1 MLTGYIGKL
10 LKVDL
15 TNGRIIEEPI
25 DKDYAQAFIGGSG
38 LGGRYLY
45 DLVEGKTDSLGS
57 DNPLIF
63 MSGPLTGTKAPCCG
77 RYTVCARS
85 PLTGLWGEA
94 NSGGDFGPKLKFSG
108 YDGIIITGCSSKP
121 VYLEIINGQSRIKDA
136 SHIWGVDCYQTQ
148 QIIKTKM
155 AKPGA
160 SIACIGI
167 AGENQ
172 SKIAAIV
179 NDHGRTA
186 ARTGLGAVMGSKKLK
201 AIVVHGDGKPKLA
214 NEAVFNT
221 AVRETHDFLKE
232 DISAE
237 MFRLGGTAFYMDIGM
252 MYGDIPTRYYTQ
264 GEFDVSKLTGATIS
278 ETILTGSVGCY
289 RCPIACGRKTK
300 LEKYGVLEADGPEY
314 ETISA
319 LGTLLLIDDLPG
331 IAYAGHLCNLYGMDT
346 ISVGATIAFATYLF
360 EKGVIKLSETD
371 GLDLKWGEIDTVIK
385 LIEKM
390 AYREGFGDILADG
403 SLLLAKRY
411 AVEDSAVQV
420 KGLEVAMHDPRAFSG
435 MAVAYATAPRGG
447 CHLESD
453 FYLADL
459 GQEFPEV
466 GIMAS
471 PRDNWAKSSRE
482 KVQAVARHQDWRS
495 IYDSLIICKF
505 AGYSANLVTRLVNAA
520 TGWQI
525 TPQELIFSGERIF
538 NLKRLINLGFGL
550 LPKDDKLPSLL
561 LKPLPDG
568 GAKGNIPDIKMML
581 DEYYKLR
588 GWDKITGW
596 PASYKMKELRLP

>member
-1 MLTGYIGKL
+1 
-10 LKVDL
+10 
-15 TNGRIIEEPI
+15 
-25 DKDYAQAFIGGSG
+25 
-38 LGGRYLY
+38 
-45 DLVEGKTDSLGS
+45 
-57 DNPLIF
+57 
-63 MSGPLTGTKAPCCG
+63 
-77 RYTVCARS
+77 
-85 PLTGLWGEA
+85 
-94 NSGGDFGPKLKFSG
+94 
-108 YDGIIITGCSSKP
+108 
-121 VYLEIINGQSRIKDA
+121 
-136 SHIWGVDCYQTQ
+136 
-148 QIIKTKM
+148 
-155 AKPGA
+155 
-160 SIACIGI
+160 
-167 AGENQ
+167 
-172 SKIAAIV
+172 
-179 NDHGRTA
+179 
-186 ARTGLGAVMGSKKLK
+186 
-201 AIVVHGDGKPKLA
+201 
-214 NEAVFNT
+214 
-221 AVRETHDFLKE
+221 
-232 DISAE
+232 
-237 MFRLGGTAFYMDIGM
+237 
-252 MYGDIPTRYYTQ
+252 
-264 GEFDVSKLTGATIS
+264 
-278 ETILTGSVGCY
+278 
-289 RCPIACGRKTK
+289 
-300 LEKYGVLEADGPEY
+300 
-314 ETISA
+314 
-319 LGTLLLIDDLPG
+319 
-331 IAYAGHLCNLYGMDT
+331 MDT

-525 TPQELIFSGERIF
+525 TPQELISSGERIF

-568 GAKGNIPDIKMML
+568 GAKGNIPNIKMML

-596 PASYKMKELRLP
+596 PVSYKMKELGLP